1 MSRLRARRAGA
12 HQDVDIDMVP
22 IMNMFLVLIPFLLIS
37 ANFLHLKAINT
48 SVPVLA
54 EPGKEAPGAGGV
66 RVTVVVRLGER
77 GIRLSAL
84 SDRLGPAELKAL
96 EGRLP
101 LGRAGAYPL
110 ADLAER
116 LRAIKARYPRSDT
129 LILVPHDGALYETII
144 RTMDAARRSGDDPLF
159 PNVVL
164 SGKVG

>member
-1 MSRLRARRAGA
+1 MSRLRARRSGP

-54 EPGKEAPGAGGV
+54 EPGDRAPEPEGV
-66 RVTVVVRLGER
+66 KVTVVVRLEKG

-84 SDRLGPAELKAL
+84 SEGLGPRELEAL
-96 EGRLP
+96 GGRLP

-110 ADLAER
+110 GDLAER

-144 RTMDAARRSGDDPLF
+144 QTMDAARRSGDDPLF